1 MEPPLSKRNPALRLA
16 DLAATQPLPHQN
28 MTGFPGLG
36 GHHPLSHHAHLHPGE
51 LGNDPGVALTPF
63 GPEHMA
69 QTNALKLS
77 PSHHIQSHHEAQTA
91 ASFTSA
97 QTTVGFPV
105 AHPHSGYSSS
115 RDFILRRELSASAMH
130 ALGDQ
135 HSSASSPHHHG
146 MFISP
151 TGAYGHAESGAH
163 SLFTGLHDQA
173 SPGAH
178 HHHHA
183 LNGQMRLGIPGD
195 IYGRPEHFG
204 HRPEHYGPSSL
215 HSYNSMN
222 LNVNIASAPH
232 GAAGAFL
239 RYMRQPIKQELICKW
254 IDQDQSQKK
263 PCSKTYGTMHEL
275 VNHVT
280 VEHVGGPEQ
289 SSHVCFWEE
298 CPREGKAFKAKY
310 KLINH
315 IRVHTGE
322 KPFPCPFP
330 GCGKVFARSENL
342 KIHKRTHTGQRET
355 LQVRV
360 RRLRQK
366 IRQQQ
371 RPEEALP
378 RPHQRQA
385 VLLQGPRLRQ
395 VLHAPELA
403 AEAHEG
409 ALQVPA
415 APKHH
420 HHHHQ
425 QQQQQQHQH
434 RLLYILHE
442 PPRGPSVSPLG
453 AAQEPNLRE
462 PLPSGHQPQ
471 RVVRVPGQRRTP
483 PPPHPLQ
490 RRANVGRGRGL
501 FQKFRPED
509 NALMPPPTAPFLTT

>member
-1 MEPPLSKRNPALRLA
+1 MEPPLSKRNPAIRLA

-77 PSHHIQSHHEAQTA
+77 PSQHIQSHPEAQTA

-151 TGAYGHAESGAH
+151 TGAYGHTESGAH

-173 SPGAH
+173 SPGA
-178 HHHHA
+178 HHHA

-232 GAAGAFL
+232 GPAGAFL

-254 IDQDQSQKK
+254 IDQEQSQKK
-263 PCSKTYGTMHEL
+263 PCSKTYSTMHEL

-289 SSHVCFWEE
+289 STHVCFWEE
-298 CPREGKAFKAKY
+298 CPREGKAFKANDKPY
-310 KLINH
+310 YCKVRGCDKSYTHPSSLRKH
-315 IRVHTGE
+315 MKVHC
-322 KPFPCPFP
+322 K
-330 GCGKVFARSENL
+330 S
-342 KIHKRTHTGQRET
+342 
-355 LQVRV
+355 
-360 RRLRQK
+360 
-366 IRQQQ
+366 
-371 RPEEALP
+371 
-378 RPHQRQA
+378 
-385 VLLQGPRLRQ
+385 
-395 VLHAPELA
+395 
-403 AEAHEG
+403 
-409 ALQVPA
+409 
-415 APKHH
+415 
-420 HHHHQ
+420 
-425 QQQQQQHQH
+425 
-434 RLLYILHE
+434 
-442 PPRGPSVSPLG
+442 
-453 AAQEPNLRE
+453 
-462 PLPSGHQPQ
+462 
-471 RVVRVPGQRRTP
+471 P
-483 PPPHPLQ
+483 PPPSTTNVTYISPTNPLGDPLSPGSEAH
-490 RRANVGRGRGL
+490 RNRSAANLSPQVTNLNEWYVCQGSGGPNHL
-501 FQKFRPED
+501 HTPSSDVPTSDSDDEDSFRNSDPRTM
-509 NALMPPPTAPFLTT
+509 L

>member
-1 MEPPLSKRNPALRLA
+1 MEPPLNKRNPAIRLA
-16 DLAATQPLPHQN
+16 DLAATQPHPHQN

-77 PSHHIQSHHEAQTA
+77 PSQHIQSHHEAQTA

-163 SLFTGLHDQA
+163 SLFTGLHDQG
-173 SPGAH
+173 SPGA

-204 HRPEHYGPSSL
+204 HRPDHYGPSSL

-254 IDQDQSQKK
+254 IDQEQSQKK
-263 PCSKTYGTMHEL
+263 PCSKTYSTMHEL

-342 KIHKRTHTGQRET
+342 KIHKRTHTGEKPFKCEFEGCDRKFANSSDRKKHSHVHT
-355 LQVRV
+355 SDKPYYCKVRGCDKSYTHPSS
-360 RRLRQK
+360 LR
-366 IRQQQ
+366 
-371 RPEEALP
+371 
-378 RPHQRQA
+378 
-385 VLLQGPRLRQ
+385 
-395 VLHAPELA
+395 
-403 AEAHEG
+403 
-409 ALQVPA
+409 
-415 APKHH
+415 KHMKVH
-420 HHHHQ
+420 CK
-425 QQQQQQHQH
+425 
-434 RLLYILHE
+434 
-442 PPRGPSVSPLG
+442 S
-453 AAQEPNLRE
+453 
-462 PLPSGHQPQ
+462 
-471 RVVRVPGQRRTP
+471 P
-483 PPPHPLQ
+483 PPPSTNVPYISSTNPLGDSLSPNSEPH
-490 RRANVGRGRGL
+490 RNRSANLSPQVTNLNEWYVCQGSGGPNHL
-501 FQKFRPED
+501 HTPSSDVPTSDSEEDSFRHSDPRTM
-509 NALMPPPTAPFLTT
+509 L